1 MERRPIMAEQLQIYK
16 CDTCGNIV
24 EVLHG
29 GGGEL
34 VCCGQ
39 PMKFFKEN
47 TVDAA
52 KEKHVPVVEKS
63 ADGFK
68 VKVGSVAHPMEE
80 KHWIEWVELIAD
92 GKVYRQFLKPGQAPE
107 ATFCIKADKVAAREY
122 CNLHGLW
129 KA

>member
-1 MERRPIMAEQLQIYK
+1 MAERYEVYK
-16 CDTCGNIV
+16 CEVCGNIV

-39 PMKFFKEN
+39 AMNLLTEN

-52 KEKHVPVVEKS
+52 KEKHVPVIEKV
-63 ADGFK
+63 DGGYK
-68 VKVGSVAHPMEE
+68 VKVGEVPHPMEE
-80 KHWIEWVELIAD
+80 KHFIEWIELIAD
-92 GKVYRQFLKPGQAPE
+92 GCVYRKYLEPGAVPE
-107 ATFCIKADKVAAREY
+107 AVFNVSASGVTAREF

>member
-1 MERRPIMAEQLQIYK
+1 MAERFDLYK

-24 EVLHG
+24 LVMHG

-39 PMKFFKEN
+39 PMQLFTAN

-52 KEKHVPVVEKS
+52 KEKHVPVIEKIS
-63 ADGFK
+63 GGYK
-68 VKVGSVAHPMEE
+68 VKVGDVAHPMEE
-80 KHWIEWVELIAD
+80 KHYIEWIELVD
-92 GKVYRQFLKPGQAPE
+92 GDRSYFQFLKPGDTPE
-107 ATFCIKADKVAAREY
+107 ADFKVDADNVAARAY